1 MLKFT
6 TATSCVR
13 VEKEELRELCVPI
26 NKKETGNEGE
36 EEKGTEKKRARITP
50 EGGPSRPSP

>member
-13 VEKEELRELCVPI
+13 VEREELRELCVPI
-26 NKKETGNEGE
+26 NKKRTENEGE
-36 EEKGTEKKRARITP
+36 EEKGKEEK
-50 EGGPSRPSP
+50 GQGHS

>member
-13 VEKEELRELCVPI
+13 VEREELRELCVPI
-26 NKKETGNEGE
+26 NKKRLRMKER
-36 EEKGTEKKRARITP
+36 KKRERKERARVTP
-50 EGGPSRPSP
+50 EDGPS